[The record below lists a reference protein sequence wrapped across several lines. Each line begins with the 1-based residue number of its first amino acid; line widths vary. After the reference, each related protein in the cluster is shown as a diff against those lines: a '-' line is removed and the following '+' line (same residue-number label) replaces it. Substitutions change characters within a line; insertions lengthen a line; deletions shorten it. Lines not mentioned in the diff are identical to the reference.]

1 MKHKKTAVLLVLL
14 IALAALTWKL
24 STWLTP
30 QQLQQ
35 ALQQTG
41 GWAPV
46 LYIGLFV
53 LLPAFFL
60 PVAVLA
66 LAGGLLFGLW
76 WGSVYTFIGA
86 VLNCALMF
94 LLARYVGRSQVQR
107 LVEQKLS
114 PQWQRRL
121 QMADGKEGFLLL
133 IILRLIPAVPYNL
146 INYTFGLTGISFSSY
161 LLASAI
167 GIIPGTFAFIN
178 IGDKTLEAGSPSFW
192 IAIGLLVLLLAVTG
206 LLGKKL
212 FPGQKKCDLI
222 KKEWRAKM
230 KTANKPKRN
239 YARWIILIVAVL
251 LCALYFFVPPVQEFV
266 GHAAS
271 VLASA
276 DVDSVVEYIRS
287 FGAYAMI
294 FSFCLMVFQSV
305 MAPLPAFLITFAN
318 AAIFGWWQGAIL
330 SWTSSM
336 AGAVLCFYI
345 ARGLGRDV
353 VERFAGTGALASVE
367 GYFEKYGSKT
377 ILVCRLL
384 PFVSFDAVS
393 YFAGLTPI
401 KLLPFL
407 IATGLGQL
415 PATIIYSY
423 VGGMLTGGVKYF
435 VTGLL
440 CIFSLGIL
448 VSIIK
453 RVYND
458 RQAKAGAQ
466 KDGSHE

>member
-46 LYIGLFV
+46 LYIGLFI
-53 LLPAFFL
+53 LLPAFFF

-192 IAIGLLVLLLAVTG
+192 IAIGLLVLLLVVTG

-212 FPGQKKCDLI
+212 FPGQKNATAS
-222 KKEWRAKM
+222 KKNGE
-230 KTANKPKRN
+230 
-239 YARWIILIVAVL
+239 
-251 LCALYFFVPPVQEFV
+251 
-266 GHAAS
+266 
-271 VLASA
+271 
-276 DVDSVVEYIRS
+276 
-287 FGAYAMI
+287 
-294 FSFCLMVFQSV
+294 
-305 MAPLPAFLITFAN
+305 
-318 AAIFGWWQGAIL
+318 
-330 SWTSSM
+330 
-336 AGAVLCFYI
+336 
-345 ARGLGRDV
+345 
-353 VERFAGTGALASVE
+353 
-367 GYFEKYGSKT
+367 
-377 ILVCRLL
+377 
-384 PFVSFDAVS
+384 
-393 YFAGLTPI
+393 
-401 KLLPFL
+401 
-407 IATGLGQL
+407 
-415 PATIIYSY
+415 
-423 VGGMLTGGVKYF
+423 
-435 VTGLL
+435 
-440 CIFSLGIL
+440 
-448 VSIIK
+448 
-453 RVYND
+453 
-458 RQAKAGAQ
+458 Q
-466 KDGSHE
+466 K

>member
-14 IALAALTWKL
+14 IALAVLTWKL

-53 LLPAFFL
+53 LLPAFFF

-192 IAIGLLVLLLAVTG
+192 IAIGLLVLLLVVTG

-212 FPGQKKCDLI
+212 FPGQK
-222 KKEWRAKM
+222 
-230 KTANKPKRN
+230 
-239 YARWIILIVAVL
+239 
-251 LCALYFFVPPVQEFV
+251 
-266 GHAAS
+266 
-271 VLASA
+271 
-276 DVDSVVEYIRS
+276 
-287 FGAYAMI
+287 
-294 FSFCLMVFQSV
+294 
-305 MAPLPAFLITFAN
+305 N
-318 AAIFGWWQGAIL
+318 A
-330 SWTSSM
+330 TSSKKN
-336 AGAVLCFYI
+336 G
-345 ARGLGRDV
+345 
-353 VERFAGTGALASVE
+353 E
-367 GYFEKYGSKT
+367 
-377 ILVCRLL
+377 
-384 PFVSFDAVS
+384 
-393 YFAGLTPI
+393 
-401 KLLPFL
+401 
-407 IATGLGQL
+407 
-415 PATIIYSY
+415 
-423 VGGMLTGGVKYF
+423 
-435 VTGLL
+435 
-440 CIFSLGIL
+440 
-448 VSIIK
+448 
-453 RVYND
+453 
-458 RQAKAGAQ
+458 Q
-466 KDGSHE
+466 K

>member
-35 ALQQTG
+35 VLQQTG
-41 GWAPV
+41 SWAPV

-53 LLPAFFL
+53 LLPAFFF

-192 IAIGLLVLLLAVTG
+192 IAIGLLVLLLVVTG

-212 FPGQKKCDLI
+212 FPGQK
-222 KKEWRAKM
+222 
-230 KTANKPKRN
+230 
-239 YARWIILIVAVL
+239 
-251 LCALYFFVPPVQEFV
+251 
-266 GHAAS
+266 
-271 VLASA
+271 
-276 DVDSVVEYIRS
+276 
-287 FGAYAMI
+287 
-294 FSFCLMVFQSV
+294 
-305 MAPLPAFLITFAN
+305 N
-318 AAIFGWWQGAIL
+318 A
-330 SWTSSM
+330 TSSKKN
-336 AGAVLCFYI
+336 G
-345 ARGLGRDV
+345 
-353 VERFAGTGALASVE
+353 E
-367 GYFEKYGSKT
+367 
-377 ILVCRLL
+377 
-384 PFVSFDAVS
+384 
-393 YFAGLTPI
+393 
-401 KLLPFL
+401 
-407 IATGLGQL
+407 
-415 PATIIYSY
+415 
-423 VGGMLTGGVKYF
+423 
-435 VTGLL
+435 
-440 CIFSLGIL
+440 
-448 VSIIK
+448 
-453 RVYND
+453 
-458 RQAKAGAQ
+458 Q
-466 KDGSHE
+466 K

>member
-35 ALQQTG
+35 VLQQTG
-41 GWAPV
+41 SWAPV
-46 LYIGLFV
+46 LYIGLFI
-53 LLPAFFL
+53 LLPAFFF
-60 PVAVLA
+60 PVAVPA

-86 VLNCALMF
+86 VLNCAMMF

-212 FPGQKKCDLI
+212 FPGQK
-222 KKEWRAKM
+222 
-230 KTANKPKRN
+230 
-239 YARWIILIVAVL
+239 
-251 LCALYFFVPPVQEFV
+251 
-266 GHAAS
+266 
-271 VLASA
+271 
-276 DVDSVVEYIRS
+276 
-287 FGAYAMI
+287 
-294 FSFCLMVFQSV
+294 
-305 MAPLPAFLITFAN
+305 N
-318 AAIFGWWQGAIL
+318 A
-330 SWTSSM
+330 TSSKKN
-336 AGAVLCFYI
+336 G
-345 ARGLGRDV
+345 
-353 VERFAGTGALASVE
+353 E
-367 GYFEKYGSKT
+367 
-377 ILVCRLL
+377 
-384 PFVSFDAVS
+384 
-393 YFAGLTPI
+393 
-401 KLLPFL
+401 
-407 IATGLGQL
+407 
-415 PATIIYSY
+415 
-423 VGGMLTGGVKYF
+423 
-435 VTGLL
+435 
-440 CIFSLGIL
+440 
-448 VSIIK
+448 
-453 RVYND
+453 
-458 RQAKAGAQ
+458 Q
-466 KDGSHE
+466 K

>member
-46 LYIGLFV
+46 LYIGLFI
-53 LLPAFFL
+53 LLPTFFF

-114 PQWQRRL
+114 PQWKRRL

-192 IAIGLLVLLLAVTG
+192 IAIGLLVLLLVVTG

-212 FPGQKKCDLI
+212 FPGQK
-222 KKEWRAKM
+222 
-230 KTANKPKRN
+230 
-239 YARWIILIVAVL
+239 
-251 LCALYFFVPPVQEFV
+251 
-266 GHAAS
+266 
-271 VLASA
+271 
-276 DVDSVVEYIRS
+276 
-287 FGAYAMI
+287 
-294 FSFCLMVFQSV
+294 
-305 MAPLPAFLITFAN
+305 N
-318 AAIFGWWQGAIL
+318 A
-330 SWTSSM
+330 TSSKKN
-336 AGAVLCFYI
+336 G
-345 ARGLGRDV
+345 
-353 VERFAGTGALASVE
+353 E
-367 GYFEKYGSKT
+367 
-377 ILVCRLL
+377 
-384 PFVSFDAVS
+384 
-393 YFAGLTPI
+393 
-401 KLLPFL
+401 
-407 IATGLGQL
+407 
-415 PATIIYSY
+415 
-423 VGGMLTGGVKYF
+423 
-435 VTGLL
+435 
-440 CIFSLGIL
+440 
-448 VSIIK
+448 
-453 RVYND
+453 
-458 RQAKAGAQ
+458 Q
-466 KDGSHE
+466 K

>member
-46 LYIGLFV
+46 LYIGLFI
-53 LLPAFFL
+53 LLPAFFF

-86 VLNCALMF
+86 VLNCAMMF

-161 LLASAI
+161 LLASVI

-192 IAIGLLVLLLAVTG
+192 IAIGLLVLLLVVTG

-212 FPGQKKCDLI
+212 FPGQK
-222 KKEWRAKM
+222 
-230 KTANKPKRN
+230 
-239 YARWIILIVAVL
+239 
-251 LCALYFFVPPVQEFV
+251 
-266 GHAAS
+266 
-271 VLASA
+271 
-276 DVDSVVEYIRS
+276 
-287 FGAYAMI
+287 
-294 FSFCLMVFQSV
+294 
-305 MAPLPAFLITFAN
+305 N
-318 AAIFGWWQGAIL
+318 A
-330 SWTSSM
+330 TSSKKN
-336 AGAVLCFYI
+336 G
-345 ARGLGRDV
+345 
-353 VERFAGTGALASVE
+353 E
-367 GYFEKYGSKT
+367 
-377 ILVCRLL
+377 
-384 PFVSFDAVS
+384 
-393 YFAGLTPI
+393 
-401 KLLPFL
+401 
-407 IATGLGQL
+407 
-415 PATIIYSY
+415 
-423 VGGMLTGGVKYF
+423 
-435 VTGLL
+435 
-440 CIFSLGIL
+440 
-448 VSIIK
+448 
-453 RVYND
+453 
-458 RQAKAGAQ
+458 Q
-466 KDGSHE
+466 K

>member
-53 LLPAFFL
+53 LLPTFFF

-192 IAIGLLVLLLAVTG
+192 IAIGLLVLLLVVTG
-206 LLGKKL
+206 LMGKKL
-212 FPGQKKCDLI
+212 FPGQK
-222 KKEWRAKM
+222 
-230 KTANKPKRN
+230 
-239 YARWIILIVAVL
+239 
-251 LCALYFFVPPVQEFV
+251 
-266 GHAAS
+266 
-271 VLASA
+271 
-276 DVDSVVEYIRS
+276 
-287 FGAYAMI
+287 
-294 FSFCLMVFQSV
+294 
-305 MAPLPAFLITFAN
+305 N
-318 AAIFGWWQGAIL
+318 A
-330 SWTSSM
+330 TSSKKN
-336 AGAVLCFYI
+336 G
-345 ARGLGRDV
+345 
-353 VERFAGTGALASVE
+353 E
-367 GYFEKYGSKT
+367 
-377 ILVCRLL
+377 
-384 PFVSFDAVS
+384 
-393 YFAGLTPI
+393 
-401 KLLPFL
+401 
-407 IATGLGQL
+407 
-415 PATIIYSY
+415 
-423 VGGMLTGGVKYF
+423 
-435 VTGLL
+435 
-440 CIFSLGIL
+440 
-448 VSIIK
+448 
-453 RVYND
+453 
-458 RQAKAGAQ
+458 Q
-466 KDGSHE
+466 K

>member
-46 LYIGLFV
+46 LYIGLFI
-53 LLPAFFL
+53 LLPAFFF

-86 VLNCALMF
+86 VLNCAMMF

-192 IAIGLLVLLLAVTG
+192 IAIGLLVLLLVVTG

-212 FPGQKKCDLI
+212 FPGQK
-222 KKEWRAKM
+222 
-230 KTANKPKRN
+230 
-239 YARWIILIVAVL
+239 
-251 LCALYFFVPPVQEFV
+251 
-266 GHAAS
+266 
-271 VLASA
+271 
-276 DVDSVVEYIRS
+276 
-287 FGAYAMI
+287 
-294 FSFCLMVFQSV
+294 
-305 MAPLPAFLITFAN
+305 N
-318 AAIFGWWQGAIL
+318 A
-330 SWTSSM
+330 TSSKKI
-336 AGAVLCFYI
+336 G
-345 ARGLGRDV
+345 
-353 VERFAGTGALASVE
+353 E
-367 GYFEKYGSKT
+367 
-377 ILVCRLL
+377 
-384 PFVSFDAVS
+384 
-393 YFAGLTPI
+393 
-401 KLLPFL
+401 
-407 IATGLGQL
+407 
-415 PATIIYSY
+415 
-423 VGGMLTGGVKYF
+423 
-435 VTGLL
+435 
-440 CIFSLGIL
+440 
-448 VSIIK
+448 
-453 RVYND
+453 
-458 RQAKAGAQ
+458 Q
-466 KDGSHE
+466 K

>member
-46 LYIGLFV
+46 LYIGLFI
-53 LLPAFFL
+53 LLPAFFF

-133 IILRLIPAVPYNL
+133 IILRLIPTVPHNL
-146 INYTFGLTGISFSSY
+146 INYSIGLTGISFSSY

-192 IAIGLLVLLLAVTG
+192 IAIGLLVLLLVVTG

-212 FPGQKKCDLI
+212 FPGQK
-222 KKEWRAKM
+222 
-230 KTANKPKRN
+230 
-239 YARWIILIVAVL
+239 
-251 LCALYFFVPPVQEFV
+251 
-266 GHAAS
+266 
-271 VLASA
+271 
-276 DVDSVVEYIRS
+276 
-287 FGAYAMI
+287 
-294 FSFCLMVFQSV
+294 
-305 MAPLPAFLITFAN
+305 N
-318 AAIFGWWQGAIL
+318 A
-330 SWTSSM
+330 TSSKKN
-336 AGAVLCFYI
+336 G
-345 ARGLGRDV
+345 
-353 VERFAGTGALASVE
+353 E
-367 GYFEKYGSKT
+367 
-377 ILVCRLL
+377 
-384 PFVSFDAVS
+384 
-393 YFAGLTPI
+393 
-401 KLLPFL
+401 
-407 IATGLGQL
+407 
-415 PATIIYSY
+415 
-423 VGGMLTGGVKYF
+423 
-435 VTGLL
+435 
-440 CIFSLGIL
+440 
-448 VSIIK
+448 
-453 RVYND
+453 
-458 RQAKAGAQ
+458 Q
-466 KDGSHE
+466 K

>member
-35 ALQQTG
+35 VLQQTG
-41 GWAPV
+41 SWAPV
-46 LYIGLFV
+46 LYIGLFI
-53 LLPAFFL
+53 LLPAFFF

-86 VLNCALMF
+86 VLNCAMMF

-212 FPGQKKCDLI
+212 FPGQK
-222 KKEWRAKM
+222 
-230 KTANKPKRN
+230 
-239 YARWIILIVAVL
+239 
-251 LCALYFFVPPVQEFV
+251 
-266 GHAAS
+266 
-271 VLASA
+271 
-276 DVDSVVEYIRS
+276 
-287 FGAYAMI
+287 
-294 FSFCLMVFQSV
+294 
-305 MAPLPAFLITFAN
+305 N
-318 AAIFGWWQGAIL
+318 A
-330 SWTSSM
+330 TSSKKN
-336 AGAVLCFYI
+336 G
-345 ARGLGRDV
+345 
-353 VERFAGTGALASVE
+353 E
-367 GYFEKYGSKT
+367 
-377 ILVCRLL
+377 
-384 PFVSFDAVS
+384 
-393 YFAGLTPI
+393 
-401 KLLPFL
+401 
-407 IATGLGQL
+407 
-415 PATIIYSY
+415 
-423 VGGMLTGGVKYF
+423 
-435 VTGLL
+435 
-440 CIFSLGIL
+440 
-448 VSIIK
+448 
-453 RVYND
+453 
-458 RQAKAGAQ
+458 Q
-466 KDGSHE
+466 K

>member
-46 LYIGLFV
+46 LYIGLFI
-53 LLPAFFL
+53 LLPTFFF

-86 VLNCALMF
+86 VLNCAMMF

-133 IILRLIPAVPYNL
+133 IILRLIPTVPYNL

-192 IAIGLLVLLLAVTG
+192 IAIGLLVLLLVVTG

-212 FPGQKKCDLI
+212 FPGQK
-222 KKEWRAKM
+222 
-230 KTANKPKRN
+230 
-239 YARWIILIVAVL
+239 
-251 LCALYFFVPPVQEFV
+251 
-266 GHAAS
+266 
-271 VLASA
+271 
-276 DVDSVVEYIRS
+276 
-287 FGAYAMI
+287 
-294 FSFCLMVFQSV
+294 
-305 MAPLPAFLITFAN
+305 N
-318 AAIFGWWQGAIL
+318 A
-330 SWTSSM
+330 TSSKKN
-336 AGAVLCFYI
+336 G
-345 ARGLGRDV
+345 
-353 VERFAGTGALASVE
+353 E
-367 GYFEKYGSKT
+367 
-377 ILVCRLL
+377 
-384 PFVSFDAVS
+384 
-393 YFAGLTPI
+393 
-401 KLLPFL
+401 
-407 IATGLGQL
+407 
-415 PATIIYSY
+415 
-423 VGGMLTGGVKYF
+423 
-435 VTGLL
+435 
-440 CIFSLGIL
+440 
-448 VSIIK
+448 
-453 RVYND
+453 
-458 RQAKAGAQ
+458 Q
-466 KDGSHE
+466 K

>member
-46 LYIGLFV
+46 LYIGLFI
-53 LLPAFFL
+53 LLPAFFF

-86 VLNCALMF
+86 VLNCAMMF

-121 QMADGKEGFLLL
+121 QIADGKEGFLLL

-192 IAIGLLVLLLAVTG
+192 IAIGLLVLLLVVTG

-212 FPGQKKCDLI
+212 FPGQK
-222 KKEWRAKM
+222 
-230 KTANKPKRN
+230 
-239 YARWIILIVAVL
+239 
-251 LCALYFFVPPVQEFV
+251 
-266 GHAAS
+266 
-271 VLASA
+271 
-276 DVDSVVEYIRS
+276 
-287 FGAYAMI
+287 
-294 FSFCLMVFQSV
+294 
-305 MAPLPAFLITFAN
+305 N
-318 AAIFGWWQGAIL
+318 A
-330 SWTSSM
+330 TSSKKN
-336 AGAVLCFYI
+336 G
-345 ARGLGRDV
+345 
-353 VERFAGTGALASVE
+353 E
-367 GYFEKYGSKT
+367 
-377 ILVCRLL
+377 
-384 PFVSFDAVS
+384 
-393 YFAGLTPI
+393 
-401 KLLPFL
+401 
-407 IATGLGQL
+407 
-415 PATIIYSY
+415 
-423 VGGMLTGGVKYF
+423 
-435 VTGLL
+435 
-440 CIFSLGIL
+440 
-448 VSIIK
+448 
-453 RVYND
+453 
-458 RQAKAGAQ
+458 Q
-466 KDGSHE
+466 K

>member
-53 LLPAFFL
+53 LLPAFFF

-66 LAGGLLFGLW
+66 LDGGSLFGLW

-86 VLNCALMF
+86 VLNCAMMF

-192 IAIGLLVLLLAVTG
+192 IAIGLLVLLLVVTG

-212 FPGQKKCDLI
+212 FPGQK
-222 KKEWRAKM
+222 
-230 KTANKPKRN
+230 
-239 YARWIILIVAVL
+239 
-251 LCALYFFVPPVQEFV
+251 
-266 GHAAS
+266 
-271 VLASA
+271 
-276 DVDSVVEYIRS
+276 
-287 FGAYAMI
+287 
-294 FSFCLMVFQSV
+294 
-305 MAPLPAFLITFAN
+305 N
-318 AAIFGWWQGAIL
+318 A
-330 SWTSSM
+330 TSSKKN
-336 AGAVLCFYI
+336 G
-345 ARGLGRDV
+345 
-353 VERFAGTGALASVE
+353 E
-367 GYFEKYGSKT
+367 
-377 ILVCRLL
+377 
-384 PFVSFDAVS
+384 
-393 YFAGLTPI
+393 
-401 KLLPFL
+401 
-407 IATGLGQL
+407 
-415 PATIIYSY
+415 
-423 VGGMLTGGVKYF
+423 
-435 VTGLL
+435 
-440 CIFSLGIL
+440 
-448 VSIIK
+448 
-453 RVYND
+453 
-458 RQAKAGAQ
+458 Q
-466 KDGSHE
+466 K

>member
-41 GWAPV
+41 GWTPV
-46 LYIGLFV
+46 LYIGLFI
-53 LLPAFFL
+53 LLPAFFF

-192 IAIGLLVLLLAVTG
+192 IAIGLLVLLLVVTG

-212 FPGQKKCDLI
+212 FPGQK
-222 KKEWRAKM
+222 
-230 KTANKPKRN
+230 
-239 YARWIILIVAVL
+239 
-251 LCALYFFVPPVQEFV
+251 
-266 GHAAS
+266 
-271 VLASA
+271 
-276 DVDSVVEYIRS
+276 
-287 FGAYAMI
+287 
-294 FSFCLMVFQSV
+294 
-305 MAPLPAFLITFAN
+305 N
-318 AAIFGWWQGAIL
+318 A
-330 SWTSSM
+330 TSSKKN
-336 AGAVLCFYI
+336 G
-345 ARGLGRDV
+345 
-353 VERFAGTGALASVE
+353 E
-367 GYFEKYGSKT
+367 
-377 ILVCRLL
+377 
-384 PFVSFDAVS
+384 
-393 YFAGLTPI
+393 
-401 KLLPFL
+401 
-407 IATGLGQL
+407 
-415 PATIIYSY
+415 
-423 VGGMLTGGVKYF
+423 
-435 VTGLL
+435 
-440 CIFSLGIL
+440 
-448 VSIIK
+448 
-453 RVYND
+453 
-458 RQAKAGAQ
+458 Q
-466 KDGSHE
+466 K

>member
-41 GWAPV
+41 DWAPV

-53 LLPAFFL
+53 LLPTFFF

-212 FPGQKKCDLI
+212 FPGQK
-222 KKEWRAKM
+222 
-230 KTANKPKRN
+230 
-239 YARWIILIVAVL
+239 
-251 LCALYFFVPPVQEFV
+251 
-266 GHAAS
+266 
-271 VLASA
+271 
-276 DVDSVVEYIRS
+276 
-287 FGAYAMI
+287 
-294 FSFCLMVFQSV
+294 
-305 MAPLPAFLITFAN
+305 N
-318 AAIFGWWQGAIL
+318 A
-330 SWTSSM
+330 TSSKKN
-336 AGAVLCFYI
+336 G
-345 ARGLGRDV
+345 
-353 VERFAGTGALASVE
+353 E
-367 GYFEKYGSKT
+367 
-377 ILVCRLL
+377 
-384 PFVSFDAVS
+384 
-393 YFAGLTPI
+393 
-401 KLLPFL
+401 
-407 IATGLGQL
+407 
-415 PATIIYSY
+415 
-423 VGGMLTGGVKYF
+423 
-435 VTGLL
+435 
-440 CIFSLGIL
+440 
-448 VSIIK
+448 
-453 RVYND
+453 
-458 RQAKAGAQ
+458 Q
-466 KDGSHE
+466 K

>member
-41 GWAPV
+41 GWAPA
-46 LYIGLFV
+46 LYIGLFI
-53 LLPAFFL
+53 LLPAFFF

-133 IILRLIPAVPYNL
+133 IILRLIPTVPYNL

-192 IAIGLLVLLLAVTG
+192 IAIGLLVLLLVVTG

-212 FPGQKKCDLI
+212 FPGQK
-222 KKEWRAKM
+222 
-230 KTANKPKRN
+230 
-239 YARWIILIVAVL
+239 
-251 LCALYFFVPPVQEFV
+251 
-266 GHAAS
+266 
-271 VLASA
+271 
-276 DVDSVVEYIRS
+276 
-287 FGAYAMI
+287 
-294 FSFCLMVFQSV
+294 
-305 MAPLPAFLITFAN
+305 N
-318 AAIFGWWQGAIL
+318 A
-330 SWTSSM
+330 TSSKKN
-336 AGAVLCFYI
+336 G
-345 ARGLGRDV
+345 
-353 VERFAGTGALASVE
+353 E
-367 GYFEKYGSKT
+367 
-377 ILVCRLL
+377 
-384 PFVSFDAVS
+384 
-393 YFAGLTPI
+393 
-401 KLLPFL
+401 
-407 IATGLGQL
+407 
-415 PATIIYSY
+415 
-423 VGGMLTGGVKYF
+423 
-435 VTGLL
+435 
-440 CIFSLGIL
+440 
-448 VSIIK
+448 
-453 RVYND
+453 
-458 RQAKAGAQ
+458 Q
-466 KDGSHE
+466 K

>member
-1 MKHKKTAVLLVLL
+1 
-14 IALAALTWKL
+14 
-24 STWLTP
+24 
-30 QQLQQ
+30 
-35 ALQQTG
+35 
-41 GWAPV
+41 
-46 LYIGLFV
+46 
-53 LLPAFFL
+53 
-60 PVAVLA
+60 
-66 LAGGLLFGLW
+66 
-76 WGSVYTFIGA
+76 
-86 VLNCALMF
+86 
-94 LLARYVGRSQVQR
+94 
-107 LVEQKLS
+107 
-114 PQWQRRL
+114 
-121 QMADGKEGFLLL
+121 
-133 IILRLIPAVPYNL
+133 
-146 INYTFGLTGISFSSY
+146 
-161 LLASAI
+161 
-167 GIIPGTFAFIN
+167 
-178 IGDKTLEAGSPSFW
+178 
-192 IAIGLLVLLLAVTG
+192 
-206 LLGKKL
+206 
-212 FPGQKKCDLI
+212 
-222 KKEWRAKM
+222 M

-318 AAIFGWWQGAIL
+318 AAIFGLWQGAIL

-353 VERFAGTGALASVE
+353 VERFAGQGALASVE

-377 ILVCRLL
+377 ILVCR
-384 PFVSFDAVS
+384 
-393 YFAGLTPI
+393 
-401 KLLPFL
+401 LLPFL

>member
-30 QQLQQ
+30 QQLKQ

-46 LYIGLFV
+46 LYIGLFI
-53 LLPAFFL
+53 LLPTFFFA
-60 PVAVLA
+60 VAVLA

-212 FPGQKKCDLI
+212 FPGQK
-222 KKEWRAKM
+222 
-230 KTANKPKRN
+230 
-239 YARWIILIVAVL
+239 
-251 LCALYFFVPPVQEFV
+251 
-266 GHAAS
+266 
-271 VLASA
+271 
-276 DVDSVVEYIRS
+276 
-287 FGAYAMI
+287 
-294 FSFCLMVFQSV
+294 
-305 MAPLPAFLITFAN
+305 N
-318 AAIFGWWQGAIL
+318 A
-330 SWTSSM
+330 TSSKKN
-336 AGAVLCFYI
+336 G
-345 ARGLGRDV
+345 
-353 VERFAGTGALASVE
+353 E
-367 GYFEKYGSKT
+367 
-377 ILVCRLL
+377 
-384 PFVSFDAVS
+384 
-393 YFAGLTPI
+393 
-401 KLLPFL
+401 
-407 IATGLGQL
+407 
-415 PATIIYSY
+415 
-423 VGGMLTGGVKYF
+423 
-435 VTGLL
+435 
-440 CIFSLGIL
+440 
-448 VSIIK
+448 
-453 RVYND
+453 
-458 RQAKAGAQ
+458 Q
-466 KDGSHE
+466 K